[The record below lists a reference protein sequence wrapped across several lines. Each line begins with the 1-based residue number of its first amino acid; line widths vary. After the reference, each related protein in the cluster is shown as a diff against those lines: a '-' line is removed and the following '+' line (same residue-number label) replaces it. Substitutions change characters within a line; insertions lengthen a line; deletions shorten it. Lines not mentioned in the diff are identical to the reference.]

1 MGYGWWCS
9 PPGHVTPPRTASV
22 NGRYAAWR
30 CVHGHGV
37 EAEGCGCG
45 LWVGDQA
52 AAGGLRESVNRTA
65 GAQRIRF
72 RGFQAGR
79 ADAMHTMRPGCWIN
93 ILLQVCNK
101 HRAERLCLQLRP
113 ELAVGRL
120 SIETQPVAR
129 HVPLSELR
137 P

>member
-37 EAEGCGCG
+37 KAEGCGCG

-79 ADAMHTMRPGCWIN
+79 AELMPCTPCGP
-93 ILLQVCNK
+93 
-101 HRAERLCLQLRP
+101 LRP

-129 HVPLSELR
+129 HVPFSELR
-137 P
+137 PSVTRRERGRRRLVAGE